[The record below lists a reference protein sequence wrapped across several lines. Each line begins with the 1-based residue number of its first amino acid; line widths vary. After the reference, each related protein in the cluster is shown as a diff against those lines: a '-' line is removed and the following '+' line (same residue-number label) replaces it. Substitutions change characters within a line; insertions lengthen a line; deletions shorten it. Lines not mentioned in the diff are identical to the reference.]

1 MVIIHPKLQ
10 TANKLHI
17 KCAVSK
23 CPYAL
28 ETRFLSQTAETA
40 HISSENTKNVKKS
53 AKQQISNACI
63 QKYIYIII
71 YIILLIN
78 LLLFRG
84 LFSYSYRNLAVS
96 AVSAV
101 CPENC
106 IVDTLNTVLKLQFK
120 LQFLS
125 NCSFYY

>member
-1 MVIIHPKLQ
+1 MVKLHPKLQ
-10 TANKLHI
+10 TANKLQI
-17 KCAVSK
+17 KCAVSNRS
-23 CPYAL
+23 YAL

-84 LFSYSYRNLAVS
+84 LFSYSYRIRAVS

-101 CPENC
+101 CPENGL
-106 IVDTLNTVLKLQFK
+106 VDTLNAVLKLHFK
-120 LQFLS
+120 LHILS
-125 NCSFYY
+125 NCTFYY